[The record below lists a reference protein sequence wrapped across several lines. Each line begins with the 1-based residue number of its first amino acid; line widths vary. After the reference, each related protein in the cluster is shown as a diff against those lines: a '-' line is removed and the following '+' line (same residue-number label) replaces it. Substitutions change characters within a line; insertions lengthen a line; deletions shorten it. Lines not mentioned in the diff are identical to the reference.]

1 MTKKKNRAEKEKPI
15 FIEIENDEKYHEFI
29 EEFKTAKKK
38 FEGKSKFS
46 KMVKSLFTPKSIDE
60 LRELDSEQMQ
70 ELYGR
75 IMEQRGVLFG
85 FPEGARLS
93 MESGRINV
101 VVGTTSIDI
110 TDRVMPIIKDIA
122 NKNKVIAEGICKE
135 EEIEHAIRRR

>member
-1 MTKKKNRAEKEKPI
+1 
-15 FIEIENDEKYHEFI
+15 
-29 EEFKTAKKK
+29 
-38 FEGKSKFS
+38 
-46 KMVKSLFTPKSIDE
+46 
-60 LRELDSEQMQ
+60 MQ
-70 ELYGR
+70 ELYSR

-101 VVGTTSIDI
+101 VAGTTSIDI

-122 NKNKVIAEGICKE
+122 NKNKVIAEGIYKE